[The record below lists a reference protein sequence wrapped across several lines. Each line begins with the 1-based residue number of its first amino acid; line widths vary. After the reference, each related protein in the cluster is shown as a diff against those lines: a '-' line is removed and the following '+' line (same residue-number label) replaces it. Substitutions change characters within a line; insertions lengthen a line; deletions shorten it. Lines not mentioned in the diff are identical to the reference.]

1 MIRKLECLFGFN
13 LQTCTLHLAVVEL
26 AQLRPP
32 VITLIEMLVVTMEI
46 FLIEAN

>member
-1 MIRKLECLFGFN
+1 
-13 LQTCTLHLAVVEL
+13 VEL